1 LRGKERFGDWGW
13 VYYARRH
20 DGPLGVEREARHGR
34 GLDVVDE
41 MKVWRIVGDLS
52 AGLGVCLIGVVPS
65 ING

>member
-1 LRGKERFGDWGW
+1 MGRSESSDRRGM
-13 VYYARRH
+13 V
-20 DGPLGVEREARHGR
+20 R